1 MARYLIVANLTAE
14 SPSLRDRVQELA
26 KEDPQA
32 EFVVLVPAY
41 AVPQHLVL
49 LAGVEDDA
57 IKLGRHRA
65 QRVRRRLEAVGA
77 RIAAVR
83 LSCHDPLRAVED
95 ELGAADFQAVIVST
109 LPRPLSHWMKRDLP
123 GQIARRHPD
132 VRVIHVTA
140 PGHLYEEEILQAAE
154 AGTAVPEPGTEP
166 ANASSGVEATTSNQ
180 RRG

>member
-1 MARYLIVANLTAE
+1 M
-14 SPSLRDRVQELA
+14 
-26 KEDPQA
+26 
-32 EFVVLVPAY
+32 VPAY

-77 RIAAVR
+77 HIAAVR

-95 ELGAADFQAVIVST
+95 ELEAADFEAVVVST

-140 PGHLYEEEILQAAE
+140 PAHLYEEEILQAAE
-154 AGTAVPEPGTEP
+154 AASAAPGPDAEP
-166 ANASSGVEATTSNQ
+166 ANASLKVDAGRQVM
-180 RRG
+180 R